1 MTVQPPS
8 GPSSLEMTLARFGD
22 LVAAY
27 GAEPAHWPPAERDA
41 AQALMATSAAAR
53 DIAARA
59 EPLDAALALVPA
71 DVPAAALARL
81 MAATAF
87 PPPQHPT
94 RRATAAVFDWRGMVG
109 GVLWPR
115 AAGLAA
121 MAILGIVVGLA
132 SEPVYSNSDDG
143 YLVVSEL
150 SADNIEDLLP

>member
-1 MTVQPPS
+1 MTVQTPS
-8 GPSSLEMTLARFGD
+8 DPSSGRVTVARFRD

-27 GAEPAHWPPAERDA
+27 GANSARWPEAERDA
-41 AQALMATSAAAR
+41 ARALIAASAEAR
-53 DIAARA
+53 DIVARA
-59 EPLDAALALVPA
+59 ERLDTALAALPA
-71 DVPAAALARL
+71 DVPDAALSRL

-87 PPPQHPT
+87 PPSRRST
-94 RRATAAVFDWRGMVG
+94 RALAAGFDWRGMMA

-121 MAILGIVVGLA
+121 IAVLGIVVGLA

-143 YLVVSEL
+143 YLVISEL